1 MSANVDLVRSIF
13 AAWGRGDFSSADWA
27 HPEVEFV
34 VADGPDPT
42 SRMGVARM
50 AEAWR
55 ETLSDWEDVRTE
67 VEECRELDDGRVFVL
82 LSWSGRG
89 KTSGFDL
96 ADVPWKG
103 ANVFHFRNGR
113 VTRLVLYWDR
123 EHAFADLGLAPE
135 GGSPD
140 S

>member
-1 MSANVDLVRSIF
+1 MSENLDLVRSIY
-13 AAWGRGDFSSADWA
+13 AEWERGDFGSAGWA
-27 HPEVEFV
+27 DPEIEYV

-42 SRMGVARM
+42 SRTGVARM
-50 AEAWR
+50 ADAWR
-55 ETLSDWEDVRTE
+55 EALSVWEDVRTE

-89 KTSGFDL
+89 RTSGFDL

-103 ANVFHFRNGR
+103 ANLFHFRNGR

-123 EHAFADLGLAPE
+123 DRAFADLGLK
-135 GGSPD
+135 D
-140 S
+140 